1 MLARRNNDWMTQLWN
16 EFFNGN
22 PARSLGAAPAVNVKE
37 SEKAYTLEMAVPG
50 LKKEYAR
57 VELDNDGNLHVK
69 VENKFEHK
77 EEDGKRDEHYLRR
90 EFSYGNYEQTYILP
104 DDVDKAKISARV
116 ANGVLT
122 VDLPKTEV
130 EEKPTTRNIE
140 IA

>member
-22 PARSLGAAPAVNVKE
+22 PARSLATAPAVNVKE
-37 SEKAYTLEMAVPG
+37 NEKAYTLEMAVPG

-77 EEDGKRDEHYLRR
+77 EEDNKREERYLRR

-104 DDVDKAKISARV
+104 DDVDKAKIAARV

-122 VDLPKTEV
+122 VELPKTEV
-130 EEKPTTRNIE
+130 EAKPNTRNIE

>member
-1 MLARRNNDWMTQLWN
+1 MLARRNDDLMSKFWN
-16 EFFNGN
+16 EFFNGESAN
-22 PARSLGAAPAVNVKE
+22 GLSVAPAVNVKE
-37 SEKAYTLEMAVPG
+37 NEKAYTLEMAVPG

-77 EEDGKRDEHYLRR
+77 EEDGKREERYLRR

-104 DDVDKAKISARV
+104 EDVDKAKISARV

-122 VDLPKTEV
+122 VELPKTEV
-130 EEKPTTRNIE
+130 EEKPNTRTIE